1 MPPIPRVS
9 GKEVVRA
16 FLRSGWEI
24 HRVRGSHHVLKAT
37 DGRRVSV
44 PVHADETLPV
54 GTIGGI
60 IDDAGIGVDEFV
72 AMLRG
77 KRA

>member
-1 MPPIPRVS
+1 MPPLPRVS
-9 GKEVVRA
+9 GKEIVRA
-16 FLRSGWEI
+16 FGRSGWTL
-24 HRVRGSHHVLKAT
+24 HRVRGSHHVLKAP

-44 PVHADETLPV
+44 PVHADETLPL

-60 IDDAGIGVDEFV
+60 IGDAGMSVEEFV

-77 KRA
+77 KRP